1 MTSDDYKVL
10 SELDKLE
17 KLSNDYSYEMR
28 YLSKR
33 IRNDIW
39 EIGINSKKLSFFLS
53 KINAV
58 FLCMSNII
66 GEQFYSLNTVIEY
79 IKCLS
84 KYCVFYNHTLN
95 ADYFNELIN
104 DVQLKSSERLIK
116 QQWEDVFLSDDGY
129 KSFISIFDDVFS
141 HAINIHKSRFFTN

>member
-84 KYCVFYNHTLN
+84 KYCVFIT
-95 ADYFNELIN
+95 
-104 DVQLKSSERLIK
+104 
-116 QQWEDVFLSDDGY
+116 
-129 KSFISIFDDVFS
+129 
-141 HAINIHKSRFFTN
+141 IH